1 LIRLGILARR
11 KHSHRLQRKTFY
23 IIGPWLSLGSID
35 GDGSAEPVLVTCTEA
50 LALKDWLRITCV
62 IGSNDQGKMLYNFLS

>member
-1 LIRLGILARR
+1 V
-11 KHSHRLQRKTFY
+11 
-23 IIGPWLSLGSID
+23 IGPWLSLGSID

-62 IGSNDQGKMLYNFLS
+62 IGVLYHCAAIPQSTKATSYDRKFLYTRNSKMYIKLK